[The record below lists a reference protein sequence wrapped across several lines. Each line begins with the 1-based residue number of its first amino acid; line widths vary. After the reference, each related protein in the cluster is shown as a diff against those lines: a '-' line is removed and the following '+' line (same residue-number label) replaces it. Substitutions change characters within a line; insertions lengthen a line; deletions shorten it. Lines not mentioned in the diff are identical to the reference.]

1 MKILT
6 NLSLTCLA
14 IFCLLANTEA
24 QNITQTIRGT
34 VVDQDSK
41 NALIGATILVV
52 SSENSGGT
60 TTDLDGSFKIENIP
74 VGRTTLLI
82 SYLGYEERTI
92 QNLLLESGKETI
104 LNIELVEAINQLED
118 VVVKA
123 HKNKGEVLNEMALL
137 SAKTLS
143 VEQVQRYAGA
153 IDDPSRL
160 VSSFAGV
167 TGDAEGTNEI
177 VVRGNSPKGI
187 LWRLEG
193 IEIPNPNHFAEEGAT
208 GGPINALNS
217 SMLANSDFYTGA
229 FEPEYGN
236 AFSGVFDMKLRNG
249 NNEKHEFSAMLS
261 VMGTDITAEGP
272 FSKNYSGS
280 YLANYRY
287 STLAILDNLNIVD
300 FGGVPKYQD
309 ASFKLRLPA
318 GKKNIFTLF
327 GLGGLSSISQETT
340 DSNNDEIILEKEK
353 VSSNFGVLGLT
364 HSYLISKN
372 AYWKTTL
379 SLSARKTDYD
389 YLEKGKNGTFFQ
401 SYLEDF
407 TKRYG
412 RVASTYHHK
421 LDAKNKFKA
430 GVILTRQNYDLT
442 AEDQDTEDGIS
453 MPVLGQDGNA
463 DLLQGFVSWKHRFN
477 EKLTGVSGLH
487 YMNFLYNHKQSLE
500 PRFALKYKMKNRQNL
515 SLGLG
520 LHSKIESISTYLA
533 EVEGENGYYQ
543 PNENL
548 GLMKAAHLV
557 LGYDRFLGKNTRLK
571 TEAYYQH
578 LYNVPIE
585 DSPDSHFSL
594 LNLTEYFVN
603 TELVNEGTG
612 TNYGVEITLE
622 KFLTKGFYYMGTAS
636 LYRSLYT
643 ASDGMAYST
652 TFDGN
657 YAANFLAG
665 KEFKIGKGKKD
676 RTYFVNTKI
685 SLIGGRRFTPIDL
698 EASIKEGGT
707 VRDETNPF
715 GYKGDDIFKADLA
728 IGYRRNYKK
737 VTSEV
742 KIDIQNISNNA
753 GRVFNYYDSEAE
765 AIAHTTQLGL
775 FPVLSYKIKF

>member
-1 MKILT
+1 MRVFNQL
-6 NLSLTCLA
+6 LFAFLFL
-14 IFCLLANTEA
+14 FCLSANVVA
-24 QNITQTIRGT
+24 QNITQTIRGS

-41 NALIGATILVV
+41 NALIGATIYVA
-52 SSENSGGT
+52 SSTDGLGT
-60 TTDLDGSFKIENIP
+60 TTDLDGQFKLENVPI
-74 VGRTTLLI
+74 GRTTLQI
-82 SYLGYEERTI
+82 SYLGYEEKI
-92 QNLLLESGKETI
+92 IPNLLLESGKETI
-104 LNIELVEAINQLED
+104 LNIELVEAVNQLQD

-123 HKNKGEVLNEMALL
+123 NKNKGEVLNEMALL

-167 TGDAEGTNEI
+167 TGDAEGNNDI

-217 SMLANSDFYTGA
+217 SILANSDFYTGA

-249 NNEKHEFSAMLS
+249 NNEKHEFSAQLS

-272 FSKNYSGS
+272 FAKNYNGS

-287 STLAILDNLNIVD
+287 STLAILDDIGIVD

-318 GKKNIFTLF
+318 GKKNIFSVF
-327 GLGGLSSISQETT
+327 GLGGMSGITQEETAA
-340 DSNNDEIILEKEK
+340 NNDKLVTDRETI
-353 VSSNFGVLGLT
+353 SSNFGVLGLT
-364 HSYLISKN
+364 HSYLVNKN

-379 SLSARKTDYD
+379 SLSGRETKYD
-389 YLEKGKNGTFFQ
+389 DLERGASGEFFQ

-412 RVASTYHHK
+412 RVASTYHQK
-421 LDAKNKFKA
+421 LNAKNKFKA
-430 GVILTRQNYDLT
+430 GVILTRQNFDLT
-442 AEDQDTEDGIS
+442 AEDKDSESDPVT
-453 MPVLGQDGNA
+453 PVLGQDGNA

-477 EKLTGVSGLH
+477 DKLTAVSGLH
-487 YMNFLYNHKQSLE
+487 YMNFLYNQKQSLE
-500 PRFALKYKMKNRQNL
+500 PRFALKYKLKNRQNL
-515 SLGLG
+515 TLGLG
-520 LHSKIESISTYLA
+520 IHSNTESISTYLA
-533 EVEGENGYYQ
+533 EVEGANGYYR
-543 PNENL
+543 PNEDL
-548 GLMKAAHLV
+548 GLMKAAHFV

-578 LYNVPIE
+578 LYDVPVE
-585 DSPDSHFSL
+585 DAPDSHFSL
-594 LNLTEYFVN
+594 LNLTEYFAN
-603 TELVNEGTG
+603 TKLVNEGTG

-636 LYRSLYT
+636 LYRSLYK
-643 ASDGMAYST
+643 AGGGIEYSS

-676 RTYFVNTKI
+676 RTYFINTKI
-685 SLIGGRRFTPIDL
+685 SLIGGRKFTPIDL
-698 EASIKEGGT
+698 EASIKAGGS
-707 VRDETNPF
+707 VRDESNPF
-715 GYKGDDIFKADLA
+715 SYKGDDIFKADLA
-728 IGYRRNYKK
+728 IGYRRNWKK

-753 GRVFNYYDSEAE
+753 GQVFNYYDSETE
-765 AIAHTTQLGL
+765 TIAHTTQLGL